1 MYIPAKKTYVP
12 RERLDYPLT
21 MISLVSKQ
29 KVVIL
34 PFSRSHRLVA
44 LASETAGQLDV
55 LGLDGDTL
63 GVDGAEVGILEEGDE
78 VGLDGLLEGTDSG
91 RLESEIRL
99 EVLGNLT
106 DLFVTC

>member
-1 MYIPAKKTYVP
+1 
-12 RERLDYPLT
+12 
-21 MISLVSKQ
+21 
-29 KVVIL
+29 VIL
-34 PFSRSHRLVA
+34 PYSRSHPLVA

-78 VGLDGLLEGTDSG
+78 VRLDGLLKSTDGG

-99 EVLGNLT
+99 EVLCNLT
-106 DLFVTC
+106 DLCGVC

>member
-1 MYIPAKKTYVP
+1 
-12 RERLDYPLT
+12 

-34 PFSRSHRLVA
+34 PYSRSHRLVA

-63 GVDGAEVGILEEGDE
+63 SVDGAKVGVLKEGDE
-78 VGLDGLLEGTDSG
+78 VRLDGLLKSTDGG

-106 DLFVTC
+106 DLFVVC